1 MQSQG
6 ARKEARL
13 RNLVKL
19 RAWAE
24 QKARDAKRDIPEKM
38 DIGLVGDGSSNSNV
52 DTAAI
57 ASQNGTS
64 TNNGDT
70 PMANNGEIDPM
81 IS

>member
-24 QKARDAKRDIPEKM
+24 QKARDAKKDIPEKL
-38 DIGLVGDGSSNSNV
+38 DIGLVGEGSSNSNI

-57 ASQNGTS
+57 AGQNGAS